1 MPDPVDKRYQGLKPK
16 QKAVSLI
23 TKTETGRK
31 IVSNQRYRI
40 ILSAA
45 VAFAFN
51 LFYAIYHC
59 ILGVLNLSFWF
70 IAMCAFYGILATMR
84 FSAVLCERNHQKS
97 PDIDTELF
105 VMKLSGVLLVVL
117 GIVLATVSYISLS
130 QNIAAKHGEII
141 MITIATYTFYKITM
155 AIVKAVKQHKNPS
168 PLLRT
173 IRNIGY
179 AEVAASILTL
189 QRSMLA
195 SFGSMNVEKVYFMN
209 AVTGAAVCLFVLI
222 LGLSMIT
229 KSIKKGT

>member
-1 MPDPVDKRYQGLKPK
+1 MSRT
-16 QKAVSLI
+16 KAGRRLVS
-23 TKTETGRK
+23 
-31 IVSNQRYRI
+31 SQRYRM

-51 LFYAIYHC
+51 LLYAVYHC
-59 ILGVLNLSFWF
+59 VLGILNRSFWF
-70 IAMCAFYGILATMR
+70 IAMCAFYGILAIMR

-97 PDIDTELF
+97 PDNDTELF
-105 VMKLSGVLLVVL
+105 VMKLSGILLVIL
-117 GIVLATVSYISLS
+117 SIVLATVSYISLS

-155 AIVKAVKQHKNPS
+155 AIVKAIKQHKNPS

-179 AEVAASILTL
+179 AEVAASIQTL

-195 SFGSMNVEKVYFMN
+195 SFGSMSAGNIHFMN

-222 LGLSMIT
+222 LGLSMIA
-229 KSIKKGT
+229 KSMKKGT